1 MHDLLDKQSRH
12 SVNIHTLRP
21 QISPRQVN
29 LLHEFCMCLWY
40 IVECQ
45 NAVSELEEKVGA
57 EGYKNPEGQLRR
69 DQHGLMEQNNRLEG
83 V

>member
-45 NAVSELEEKVGA
+45 NAVSELEEEVGA

-69 DQHGLMEQNNRLEG
+69 DQHGLVEQKTTE
-83 V
+83 